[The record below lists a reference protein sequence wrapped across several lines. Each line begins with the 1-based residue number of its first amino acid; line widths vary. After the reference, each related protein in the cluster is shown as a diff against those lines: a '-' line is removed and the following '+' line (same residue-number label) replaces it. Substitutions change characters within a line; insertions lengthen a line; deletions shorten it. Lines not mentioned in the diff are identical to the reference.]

1 MGVARLAIGGGV
13 VTSWWNRKK
22 VAAQVTEAL
31 VNGAAP
37 ARLCKQCVHRDVSG
51 SYGWECRATQFRVR
65 NLVTGNCD
73 FKGGTPL
80 CSDRRRETNTDC
92 GPGGKLWVYERNPW
106 KKLTIGQKIVVCV
119 FGSIGAGSALFIFM
133 RWWWGYL

>member
-1 MGVARLAIGGGV
+1 MAIGGGV
-13 VTSWWNRKK
+13 VTSWWNVKK
-22 VAAQVTEAL
+22 VAAQAILDTNQRAL
-31 VNGAAP
+31 N
-37 ARLCKQCVHRDVSG
+37 
-51 SYGWECRATQFRVR
+51 GWECRATQFRVR